1 MKPDLVS
8 SYAGRLLR
16 VRGQLQPHAP
26 PRLSPDSSLCPIV
39 LSGLDEL
46 NELESVARKIL
57 RLY

>member
-26 PRLSPDSSLCPIV
+26 PDSSLCPIV

-46 NELESVARKIL
+46 NELEGVARKIL